1 VLLLTLLTVTF
12 GEYMTDKVKISM
24 FLEPELARAVKMQA
38 ASQGAGVSELV
49 GNMFLCAH
57 CGEAITDDF
66 VVGLPRL
73 VAPNKYRAL
82 YHKKRSACLAAS
94 GNKIVYLPMC
104 PTCALPTHVQFEQNE
119 LYRLLQQ
126 KAVKFYCIRCDTH
139 WAATHEQSIEL
150 SRLL

>member
-1 VLLLTLLTVTF
+1 
-12 GEYMTDKVKISM
+12 MADKVKISM

-38 ASQGAGVSELV
+38 ASQGAGVSELI

-66 VVGLPRL
+66 VVGLPKL

-82 YHKKRSACLAAS
+82 FHTNRPECLAAS
-94 GNKIVYLPMC
+94 GAKVVYLPVC
-104 PTCALPTHVQFEQNE
+104 PTCKLPAHQQFEQRE
-119 LYRLLQQ
+119 LYRLLQH
-126 KAVKFYCIRCDTH
+126 KGVKFYCIRCDNH